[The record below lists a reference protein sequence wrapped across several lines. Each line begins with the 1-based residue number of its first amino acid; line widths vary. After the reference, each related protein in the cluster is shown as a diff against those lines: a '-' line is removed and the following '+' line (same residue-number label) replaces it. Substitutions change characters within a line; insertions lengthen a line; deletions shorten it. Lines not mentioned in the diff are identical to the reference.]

1 MGRITLVTGTDTGVG
16 KSLLAAC
23 LVHHLR
29 ASGIEAL
36 AVKPFCTGSRSD
48 ARLLQKASGG
58 SLSLDEVNPFFFEPP
73 LAPYVAA
80 KCPVHLEDLLEFIAR
95 LSKRCDHL
103 LVEGA
108 GGVLTPLG
116 KTFFISDVKAEAA
129 VLVARNRLGAINHTL
144 LAAKFLRPKAIALMG
159 QKVPDLASQSNAKTI
174 RSLLPEIPVVE
185 IPYLGPAA
193 KRRVEELA
201 EKIAPQLAS
210 LLGQKK
216 PHRNAV

>member
-16 KSLLAAC
+16 KSLLTAC

-29 ASGIEAL
+29 ANGVNAL

-58 SLSLDEVNPFFFEPP
+58 SLRLDEVNPFFFKPP

-80 KCPVHLEDLLEFIAR
+80 KRPVYLEDLLEFIAR
-95 LSKRCDHL
+95 LSRRCDHL

-116 KTFFISDVKAEAA
+116 KTFFISDVKADAI
-129 VLVARNRLGAINHTL
+129 VVARNRLGTINHTL
-144 LAAKFLRPKAIALMG
+144 LTARLIRPQAIALMG
-159 QKVPDLASQSNAKTI
+159 QKRPDLASESNAKAI

-193 KRRVEELA
+193 KRHVEELSA
-201 EKIAPQLAS
+201 QIAPQLAG
-210 LLGQKK
+210 LLGKK
-216 PHRNAV
+216 IPRRNAV